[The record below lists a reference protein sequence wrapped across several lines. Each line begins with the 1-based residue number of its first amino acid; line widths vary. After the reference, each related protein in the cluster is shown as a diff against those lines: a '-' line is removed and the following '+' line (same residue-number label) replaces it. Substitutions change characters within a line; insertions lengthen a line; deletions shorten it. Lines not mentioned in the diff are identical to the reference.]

1 MERIYRMHDLINAS
15 RARGE
20 CPVTFICGPCD
31 AGKSTISKI
40 ILSKDVAAGY
50 TPIFVDLDCGQ
61 NSISLP
67 GAISA
72 VVIDRP
78 SSVTEGITIPER
90 VISYEVGDIS
100 FPGHVISFATQLTYK
115 LSRTLYSL
123 MTKDEKCTE
132 ELVLFSLSI
141 HFAFILVLRSGIVI
155 NTCGYVTDNGFTM
168 LKRTIECFFPSVI
181 CVAGDEALMETLR
194 SQLRPIPNS
203 LWYFVPAPSSTN
215 VTNINIRIQFTFYS
229 HRLNRNRKL
238 RGGATEPTPLRPILQ
253 SVKKPLSRCPQS
265 FL

>member
-40 ILSKDVAAGY
+40 LLSKDVAAGY

-78 SSVTEGITIPER
+78 SSVTEGLTIPEKI
-90 VISYEVGDIS
+90 ISYEVGDIS
-100 FPGHVISFATQLTYK
+100 FPAHVISFVTQLTYK

-123 MTKDEKCTE
+123 ISKDDKRKKKANKS
-132 ELVLFSLSI
+132 LYFHLYLFFSAKIWDI
-141 HFAFILVLRSGIVI
+141 HK
-155 NTCGYVTDNGFTM
+155 YV
-168 LKRTIECFFPSVI
+168 R
-181 CVAGDEALMETLR
+181 
-194 SQLRPIPNS
+194 
-203 LWYFVPAPSSTN
+203 
-215 VTNINIRIQFTFYS
+215 IR
-229 HRLNRNRKL
+229 HR
-238 RGGATEPTPLRPILQ
+238 
-253 SVKKPLSRCPQS
+253 
-265 FL
+265 